1 MKRTLFTLL
10 LPMAIFLA
18 GCGAAKKPNVLL
30 LTLDTTRADR
40 LGCYGYAQATTPNL
54 DRLVAEGVL
63 FEEAQSVMPLTTP
76 THATILTGC
85 LPIEHGVRLNS
96 EGILPADIPTLAE
109 LFKADGYATAAFVAS
124 RVLDAKYGLNRGFDL
139 YDCEKP
145 SSASLYRPGKEITD
159 SAVAWLEQALGA
171 EHRKPFLLWAH
182 YYDPHIP
189 LMPHPELTGLHS
201 QDPYDV
207 EIAYMDRHVGRL
219 LDFLRQ
225 RGVLDNTLVV
235 ALADHGESL
244 GEHDELLHG
253 HFIYQCTQHIPLIF
267 HWAGHL
273 PVGRHVTGTVSQ
285 TDIMPTIVELAG
297 ISPKASASAN
307 AVPPPHNPLLSH
319 SFAAAVTGAAPLAPR
334 VCHMETLWPYYHFG
348 WSPLAGVV
356 EGNWSYIHAPQSE
369 LYNLAIDGGQTN
381 DLAVAEPRRLDELA
395 IQLERI
401 EKSVERHTVL
411 LSPKQTTLSPEEF
424 RRLAS
429 LGYLSGKSDTV
440 QALAKEKN
448 PANLTNPKTKS
459 RVILA
464 YNRQNL
470 LLGSGPADEE
480 LLSDCLLLAAE
491 FPDKPG
497 YLIQAGRAYLSRGE
511 LAQAQKM
518 LEKAVALS
526 PTNAVARRL
535 LEAARAERK

>member
-1 MKRTLFTLL
+1 
-10 LPMAIFLA
+10 
-18 GCGAAKKPNVLL
+18 
-30 LTLDTTRADR
+30 
-40 LGCYGYAQATTPNL
+40 
-54 DRLVAEGVL
+54 
-63 FEEAQSVMPLTTP
+63 
-76 THATILTGC
+76 
-85 LPIEHGVRLNS
+85 
-96 EGILPADIPTLAE
+96 
-109 LFKADGYATAAFVAS
+109 
-124 RVLDAKYGLNRGFDL
+124 
-139 YDCEKP
+139 
-145 SSASLYRPGKEITD
+145 
-159 SAVAWLEQALGA
+159 
-171 EHRKPFLLWAH
+171 
-182 YYDPHIP
+182 
-189 LMPHPELTGLHS
+189 
-201 QDPYDV
+201 
-207 EIAYMDRHVGRL
+207 
-219 LDFLRQ
+219 
-225 RGVLDNTLVV
+225 
-235 ALADHGESL
+235 
-244 GEHDELLHG
+244 
-253 HFIYQCTQHIPLIF
+253 
-267 HWAGHL
+267 
-273 PVGRHVTGTVSQ
+273 
-285 TDIMPTIVELAG
+285 
-297 ISPKASASAN
+297 
-307 AVPPPHNPLLSH
+307 
-319 SFAAAVTGAAPLAPR
+319 
-334 VCHMETLWPYYHFG
+334 METLWPYYHFG